1 MGGATE
7 TIRKSTCCLVEEG
20 EQMARVLIV
29 DDELSIRSSLGTF
42 AEQDGHKVSLA
53 SVVAEALDLLGKE
66 SFDIVVTDIIMPRRS
81 GVDLLTDIRQD
92 HPDVQVIM
100 ITGEPDVSTA
110 AKAVRNGAFDYL
122 SKPVSRD
129 AISRVLTAA
138 AAKKVLIDENR
149 GLMEDNRRYREH
161 LERQIDVRT
170 EQLRNTA
177 RRYEN
182 LFNSIADPVFV
193 VDSDT
198 NCFLD
203 CNQVALDRYGYTK
216 TELGAMT
223 PHDLHPR
230 DKKELVNAHFDDT
243 ASFSDHSYIHS
254 AKDGEQFLVEVHT
267 NSLEFQ
273 GREALISIV
282 RDVTKREAA
291 ESKAQRLL
299 AQQIC
304 VNSLALELG
313 MISDIDQIYAAVH
326 KQVRAIMDTRSF
338 IISFYDD
345 DQQLIRAGYA
355 VFQERSSDVSK
366 LPPIPLEQKG
376 RRTQS
381 QVIHTGEPLYLPDYC
396 KAREKGSTEYTI
408 DDSKTVRKG
417 EPPGD
422 AEDMTRSALFVPL
435 KIDGKVIGVMQVQ
448 SYSLDAYTDEDMAL
462 LGGLANVSAV
472 AIANSRLVQQ
482 IREALA
488 GTVGIVGKT
497 VEIRD
502 PYTAGHQRR
511 VSELACAIGRD
522 LGLPDTQIDG
532 LQVAGLLHDIG
543 KISIPAEILSKPTRL
558 SETEFALI
566 ESHPTVGYDLLRPI
580 QFPWPVAQIVL
591 QHHERMDGSGYPQ
604 ALTGEDLLPEARILA
619 VCDVVEAMESHR
631 PYRPSLG
638 IEAALDEI
646 EKGKS
651 DLYDSAVVD
660 VCIALFREK
669 GFKFSE

>member
-1 MGGATE
+1 
-7 TIRKSTCCLVEEG
+7 
-20 EQMARVLIV
+20 MARVLIV
-29 DDELSIRSSLGTF
+29 DDEQSIRTSLGTF
-42 AEQDGHKVSLA
+42 AEQDGHEVSLA

-66 SFDIVVTDIIMPRRS
+66 SFDIVVTDIIMPPRS
-81 GVDLLTDIRQD
+81 GIDLLTDIRQD

-110 AKAVRNGAFDYL
+110 ANAVRNGAFDYL

-149 GLMEDNRRYREH
+149 ELAEDNRRYREH
-161 LERQIDVRT
+161 LEGQVEIRT
-170 EQLRNTA
+170 EQVRNTA

-182 LFNSIADPVFV
+182 LFNSIADPIFV
-193 VDSDT
+193 VDRET
-198 NCFLD
+198 NLFLD
-203 CNQVALDRYGYTK
+203 CNTTALDRYGYSK
-216 TELGAMT
+216 TELGTMT
-223 PHDLHPR
+223 PHDLHPP
-230 DKKELVNAHFDDT
+230 DETELVSSHLAAAEED
-243 ASFSDHSYIHS
+243 FSANYFMHTTKND
-254 AKDGEQFLVEVHT
+254 EQFPVEVHA
-267 NSLEFQ
+267 NSLEYQ
-273 GREALISIV
+273 GKEAWITIV
-282 RDVTKREAA
+282 RDITKQQVA
-291 ESKAQRLL
+291 EMKVYRLL
-299 AQQIC
+299 EQQTC
-304 VNSLALELG
+304 VNELALELG
-313 MISDIDQIYAAVH
+313 KVSDVELVCEAVYAR
-326 KQVRAIMDTRSF
+326 VRTLMDAKSF
-338 IISFYDD
+338 IVSYYDE
-345 DQQLIRAGYA
+345 QEQLIRAGYA
-355 VFQERSSDVSK
+355 VFQEQPFDVSK
-366 LPPIPLEQKG
+366 LPPIPLEHEG
-376 RRTQS
+376 HGTQS
-381 QVIHTGEPLYLPDYC
+381 QVIHTGEPLYLPDYR
-396 KAREKGSTEYTI
+396 KAREKGSTEYNI
-408 DDSKTVRKG
+408 DDNKTVRKG
-417 EPPGD
+417 VPPGD
-422 AEDMTRSALFVPL
+422 AEDTTRSALFVPL

-448 SYSLDAYTDEDMAL
+448 SYRLDAYSGDDMAL

-472 AIANSRLVQQ
+472 AIGNSRLVHQ

-522 LGLPDTQIDG
+522 LGLPDMQIDG

-566 ESHPTVGYDLLRPI
+566 KSHPTVGYDLLKPI

-604 ALTGEDLLPEARILA
+604 ALTGEHLLPEAKILA

-631 PYRPSLG
+631 PYRPALG
-638 IEAALDEI
+638 IDAALDEI

-651 DLYDSAVVD
+651 DLYDAEVVSA
-660 VCIALFREK
+660 CIALFREK